1 MYEQLI
7 SLKDEKKTDDL
18 NSATIDNVISIYA
31 QGVPVKEDANRI
43 NIRS

>member
-7 SLKDEKKTDDL
+7 SLKNEIKTDDL
-18 NSATIDNVISIYA
+18 NSATIENVINIYA

-43 NIRS
+43 NIRY